1 MNLGAIAAHEMLMK
15 LTKDWKKNYSFFGS
29 RCFWL
34 AIEQFGCTPTNW
46 LKYLIFFNFLG
57 LMETSLTTFWIMKH

>member
-1 MNLGAIAAHEMLMK
+1 MNIGAIAAHEMLMK

-46 LKYLIFFNFLG
+46 LKISHFL
-57 LMETSLTTFWIMKH
+57 